1 MNWSTVR
8 LVMLLTEMAGWHS
21 RQIDYVLAFSQ
32 APMDT
37 TVYCHLP
44 AGFHIEGGMKNEEY
58 VIVLEKNLY
67 GTKQAA
73 ANWFEMLR
81 DNLIKEGFKQS
92 IIDPCLFVKDDTI
105 IVTYVDDCLIFSDE
119 KEKIDKLLIQLKK
132 TFNLADEGEDVK
144 AYLGIKVDKDTDGT
158 ITMSQPALIGRI
170 LNALDLAGEN
180 IWMHDTP
187 ANTILFKNEDSNARI
202 QTWNYRSVI
211 GMMMF
216 VAMSTRPDITF
227 AVYQCAKFNANPKQC
242 HEEAVKRIERY
253 LRRTRDKSL
262 ILTSNKSQ
270 QLDCYVDADFDGILL
285 ALTFNLRLD

>member
-32 APMDT
+32 APIDT

-132 TFNLADEGEDVK
+132 TFNLTDEGEDVK
-144 AYLGIKVDKDTDGT
+144 AYLGIKVDKDTDVT
-158 ITMSQPALIGRI
+158 ITMTQPTLIERI

-180 IWMHDTP
+180 VR
-187 ANTILFKNEDSNARI
+187 KARHC
-202 QTWNYRSVI
+202 
-211 GMMMF
+211 F
-216 VAMSTRPDITF
+216 C
-227 AVYQCAKFNANPKQC
+227 CAPMC
-242 HEEAVKRIERY
+242 
-253 LRRTRDKSL
+253 
-262 ILTSNKSQ
+262 
-270 QLDCYVDADFDGILL
+270 
-285 ALTFNLRLD
+285 

>member
-1 MNWSTVR
+1 M
-8 LVMLLTEMAGWHS
+8 
-21 RQIDYVLAFSQ
+21 
-32 APMDT
+32 
-37 TVYCHLP
+37 
-44 AGFHIEGGMKNEEY
+44 
-58 VIVLEKNLY
+58 
-67 GTKQAA
+67 
-73 ANWFEMLR
+73 
-81 DNLIKEGFKQS
+81 
-92 IIDPCLFVKDDTI
+92 
-105 IVTYVDDCLIFSDE
+105 
-119 KEKIDKLLIQLKK
+119 
-132 TFNLADEGEDVK
+132 
-144 AYLGIKVDKDTDGT
+144 DKDTDGT

-216 VAMSTRPDITF
+216 VAMSTRPDIAF